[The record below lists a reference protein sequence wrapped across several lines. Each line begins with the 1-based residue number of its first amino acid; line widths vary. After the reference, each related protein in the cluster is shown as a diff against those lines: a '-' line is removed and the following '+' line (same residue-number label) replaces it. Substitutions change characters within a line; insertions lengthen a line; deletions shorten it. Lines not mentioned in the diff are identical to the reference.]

1 MSVSELN
8 MDDSFLK
15 KILEA
20 PLGQVVTVL
29 GENLNCKVSLDLI
42 EQNTPKPGTEF
53 ERKIVVSAEGL
64 PLIRAVIKFDR
75 NVLPPSILNDLLQKR
90 SLVGTILNRNKIK
103 NKKNVISLDLD
114 SNGKK
119 ILRVYEIRDKDC
131 VFFVVSEEI
140 MLDHLDIIRKNKG
153 DLLF

>member
-1 MSVSELN
+1 MSVSELKIS
-8 MDDSFLK
+8 DIFLK

-29 GENLNCKVSLDLI
+29 GENLNCKISLDLI

-53 ERKIVVSAEGL
+53 ERKIVVSADGL
-64 PLIRAVIKFDR
+64 PLIRAIIKFDR
-75 NVLPPSILNDLLQKR
+75 NVLPQSILNDLLQKR

-103 NKKNVISLDLD
+103 NKKNVIYLDLD

-119 ILRVYEIRDKDC
+119 ILRVYEIRDKDS
-131 VFFVVSEEI
+131 VLFEVSEEI
-140 MLDHLDIIRKNKG
+140 RLDHLDAIRTKYQI
-153 DLLF
+153 